1 MTTNRRK
8 QQKYFMLSCAIAT
21 WIALPGLMYS
31 NSVQAEG
38 SVYVTADR
46 AHEEAKYNSQQVSII
61 TKKDIEQK
69 QAKSV
74 EDIIFTESG
83 VSRTV
88 DSMGRVGV
96 SIRGAEARH
105 TLILVDGQAVLG
117 DLAKFSGAADEV
129 MRLGTENVERIE
141 IVQGSASAKYGS
153 DAIGGVVNII
163 TKKAAKKPTIQI
175 NGEGS
180 RAKGGETGYGNSNF
194 FLRADSG
201 QMGKVRVAISGSKRD
216 ILPVYASQERRDTG
230 DKLEGEFKPNVL
242 RFYGDT
248 SDIGLN
254 AIYDI
259 NKEHNVQLRLNRF
272 TEDLQRDVKHST
284 SPMEPQRHFKRD
296 SNRNTLNMIWNGRG
310 GASDWKLELNHSRIN
325 ENDISLINYTGR
337 SQYEGK
343 NELRYIDDV
352 DHRQTDIR
360 FNANSAIGD
369 KHTLSWGIAQTHE
382 TGAGSR
388 LKSSPNV
395 KTRYI
400 DPWDYDKNLLVAGVD
415 RLERRPGDNSLR
427 VYSHIHDYKFK
438 PSKDGLPIWDKD
450 YEYYGA
456 ENESDIPPITYEYFR
471 DHKLDDPIKPTDP
484 ASWYNNLTDFGV
496 DDEHWEKIRD
506 FNDALK
512 KENDI
517 NGSSV
522 YVKYFMQGESLDP
535 AERAKAP
542 KFKGVKFLEKYR
554 EREQRITEGEG
565 SIDKRNYYIAD
576 AWQVNKD
583 LLLQP
588 TVRIDKSNLFGS
600 HVSWNFGATYNVN
613 SNAHRRLKANI
624 GTGYSEPGMGEL
636 WYNWQMFASNPVA
649 QGVAKMGWY
658 WAGNP
663 NLKPET
669 SKNID
674 ISFEGEGKNDYAR
687 IGVFQNRIR
696 NYMSV
701 YFTGELQDWA
711 PQLSKKDKWMQAP
724 DLIYSFKNI
733 GKAKITGVQL
743 EWKHKFGSKWST
755 RFGWTRLQALNQSD
769 PTMPAHLLDRPTNKI
784 DFGITY
790 ETKKWNAQLWADYY
804 HKMLDSNTQKNR
816 SNYWISGIDSDSA
829 IYNVSNEY
837 EEKSYGTWNAMVQR
851 KFGNDSLVYFGINN
865 IFDHRDDDR
874 ATQSRV
880 YRFGVNLKF
889 GAGGDSKAQDAKM
902 QNPAV
907 TNGINGKTSITK
919 VHVDKAIATVNGD
932 DMGREH
938 QFLERPFDAKKEKG
952 TEFIGDYRARLMAHG
967 GSERPQSLYTSTSY
981 VGNAEYNLKDQK
993 EHGLEQRIR
1002 FGVDARINDNTNV
1015 KVLASASGT
1024 HSIDTAN
1031 TTINSKGLNKQR
1043 LENLDV
1049 THSGGH
1055 WDFSIGR
1062 LSESMGATGYWFNK
1076 TFDGVRAVWTDQRS
1090 QFRTGIGSFKASTGI
1105 TDSAYNHST
1114 YSTYFRAPTLEEFIG
1129 LNKIYGDSET
1139 IAAIYGN
1146 IWKTPVKEV
1155 DGKKVPQEGSFMDI
1169 YLKEFKGKNENLY
1182 FMEQLSDV
1190 DNTMPNATEEEKIAK
1205 RTEIIKRMANIIN
1218 KAYPE
1223 LVNHKYISYNPVI
1236 SAGKVK
1242 VVYEV
1247 EDENHNVGYLA
1258 GDISSYAESDQYR
1271 PEKIEK
1277 DDPNKL
1283 YKEEKNKVLGEIN
1296 GTLKNEVNEKFGE
1309 SLGNPS
1315 LLDRNYLENNKE
1327 KLVEGYKAVAEWAA
1341 KSHFYGTLVYQTD
1354 TRDKTL
1360 ASVIKEEMTNYNEGA
1375 KITAVLPK
1383 NQPLNTLN
1391 SPIHKYKFKRV
1402 VGIKKVGPYDYTT
1415 SSYKIEDVNVINEL
1429 KEANFSSIENYYS
1442 EGTVT
1447 NIVKKYLEELK
1458 VTIQDSEQGNTLPRA
1473 ALEKVIGKPIKVT
1486 GLKLERDVI
1495 PAIDKALFAQ
1505 YKTQINPRLGLQAWF
1520 LRSLNNNAHSMQA
1533 GHAKTKMVT
1542 HTGITGYNKDWAGD
1556 IDLNDP
1562 IYGEVTSEVPDLTN
1576 DMYTT
1581 KRLANIFAI
1590 GAQYQVGDNALI
1602 SLDYGF
1608 NRSDFGRYMNG
1619 HTNFDHIRSTAD
1631 FTVKGHS
1638 MGGTPHFWTARL
1650 DLGQSDFT
1658 RPGSWNAFMDYKYF
1672 AHGSFFGGNGTGAV
1686 PDRYLDGIR
1695 SFTLGGGYV
1704 PRKDFLV
1711 EAFYTFDA
1719 KGIGQ
1724 RDTLYGGENF
1734 KLGNYT
1740 RIQGTYK
1747 F

>member
-1 MTTNRRK
+1 MTTTRRK
-8 QQKYFMLSCAIAT
+8 QQKYFMLSCAIAA
-21 WIALPGLMYS
+21 WIAVPGMMYS
-31 NSVQAEG
+31 NAVQAEG
-38 SVYVTADR
+38 SVYVTADK
-46 AHEEAKYNSQQVSII
+46 AHEDAKYNSQQVSII

-180 RAKGGETGYGNSNF
+180 RAKGGETGYRNSNF
-194 FLRADSG
+194 FMRADSG

-216 ILPVYASQERRDTG
+216 ILPVYATQERRDTG

-259 NKEHNVQLRLNRF
+259 NKENNIQIRLNRY

-284 SPMEPQRHFKRD
+284 SPFEPQRHFKRD
-296 SNRNTLNMIWNGRG
+296 SNRNTMNMIWNGRG

-343 NELRYIDDV
+343 NELKYIDDV
-352 DHRQTDIR
+352 DHRQTDVR

-382 TGAGSR
+382 TGFGSR

-427 VYSHIHDYKFK
+427 IYSHIHDYKFK

-456 ENESDIPPITYEYFR
+456 EKESDIPPITYEYLR
-471 DHKLDDPIKPTDP
+471 EHKLDDPNKTTDP
-484 ASWYNNLTDFGV
+484 SSWYNNLSDFGV
-496 DDEHWEKIRD
+496 DDAHWEKIRD

-512 KENDI
+512 KENNI

-522 YVKYFMQGESLDP
+522 YVKYFLQGESLDP

-542 KFKGVKFLEKYR
+542 KYKGVKFLEKYR

-565 SIDKRNYYIAD
+565 TINKTNVYLSD

-583 LLLQP
+583 LLVQP
-588 TVRIDKSNLFGS
+588 TIRLDKSNLFGS
-600 HVSWNFGATYNVN
+600 HVSWNLGATYNVN
-613 SNAHRRLKANI
+613 SNAHRRLKVNV

-636 WYNWQMFASNPVA
+636 WYNWQMFGSNPVA

-687 IGVFQNRIR
+687 FGIFQNRIT

-711 PQLSKKDKWMQAP
+711 PQLSKQDKWMQAP

-743 EWKHKFGSKWST
+743 EWKHKFGNHWST

-769 PTMPAHLLDRPTNKI
+769 PTMPSQLLDRPTNKI

-790 ETKKWNAQLWADYY
+790 ESKKWNAQLWADYY

-851 KFGNDSLVYFGINN
+851 KFGDDSLVYFGVNN

-874 ATQSRV
+874 ATQARV

-889 GAGGDSKAQDAKM
+889 GAGGSSKGDTPKTQ
-902 QNPAV
+902 PANAGTTGAV
-907 TNGINGKTSITK
+907 AATTTAEPKVNTVVSAING
-919 VHVDKAIATVNGD
+919 DE
-932 DMGREH
+932 MGRVH
-938 QFLERPFDAKKEKG
+938 TFLDRPFDANKEKG
-952 TEFIGDYRARLMAHG
+952 THFIGDYRTRLMAHG

-981 VGNAEYNLKDQK
+981 VGNAEYNLKDER
-993 EHGLEQRIR
+993 EHGFEQRVR
-1002 FGVDARINDNTNV
+1002 FGVDARINDHTNV

-1024 HSIDTAN
+1024 HSIDTAS
-1031 TTINSKGLNKQR
+1031 TTVNSRGLNKQR

-1049 THSGGH
+1049 TSSKGH

-1076 TFDGVRAVWTDQRS
+1076 TFDGIRAVWTGDRS
-1090 QFRTGIGSFKASTGI
+1090 QFRAGIGSFKASTGI

-1129 LNKIYGDSET
+1129 LNHLYPYDVDKAMYADKWGVVD
-1139 IAAIYGN
+1139 
-1146 IWKTPVKEV
+1146 EV
-1155 DGKKVPQEGSFMDI
+1155 DGKKVPGEGSPMDT
-1169 YLKEFKGKNENLY
+1169 YLKEFKGKNDNL
-1182 FMEQLSDV
+1182 FFLEQLADV
-1190 DNTMPNATEEEKIAK
+1190 DASMPNATDAEKDAK
-1205 RTEIIKRMANIIN
+1205 KVEIIQRMAKILNE
-1218 KAYPE
+1218 AYPE
-1223 LVNHKYISYNPVI
+1223 LIKDKYISYRMEKEPE
-1236 SAGKVK
+1236 SMLMF
-1242 VVYEV
+1242 YEV
-1247 EDENHNVGYLA
+1247 EDANHNTALLQLKMNGYSPNITYSE
-1258 GDISSYAESDQYR
+1258 DKIRPNDSDAEKQF
-1271 PEKIEK
+1271 KT
-1277 DDPNKL
+1277 
-1283 YKEEKNKVLGEIN
+1283 EKNKVLYELKVVEKEALNKKLAAPLSDSSILAPDYIDKHKAQLEEGYLAAAELLAKTNWNEIYRYDRDYRN
-1296 GTLKNEVNEKFGE
+1296 AALKDMEIYKMEGDHYKKISSYSSEADKWSNPVNE
-1309 SLGNPS
+1309 
-1315 LLDRNYLENNKE
+1315 
-1327 KLVEGYKAVAEWAA
+1327 
-1341 KSHFYGTLVYQTD
+1341 
-1354 TRDKTL
+1354 
-1360 ASVIKEEMTNYNEGA
+1360 
-1375 KITAVLPK
+1375 
-1383 NQPLNTLN
+1383 
-1391 SPIHKYKFKRV
+1391 YKFKRV
-1402 VGIKKVGPYDYTT
+1402 VKVFKKGDYEYPNG
-1415 SSYKIEDVNVINEL
+1415 YKMNDYNLV
-1429 KEANFSSIENYYS
+1429 
-1442 EGTVT
+1442 
-1447 NIVKKYLEELK
+1447 EELK
-1458 VTIQDSEQGNTLPRA
+1458 GGNFSPEKNEYGDNTLPSIAKEYLSLLKLAIKDSEQGNALPRA
-1473 ALEKVIGKPIKVT
+1473 SLEKVIGKPIKVT
-1486 GLKLERDVI
+1486 GLKLERDTI
-1495 PAIDKALFAQ
+1495 PAIDKAIFAQ
-1505 YKTQINPRLGLQAWF
+1505 YKTQVNPRLGIQAWF
-1520 LRSLNNNAHSMQA
+1520 LRSLNNNEHTMQA
-1533 GHAKTKMVT
+1533 GHAKTKMLT
-1542 HTGITGYNKDWAGD
+1542 HRAIVGHTDDWEPK
-1556 IDLNDP
+1556 P
-1562 IYGEVTSEVPDLTN
+1562 IYGDVTSEVPDLTN
-1576 DMYTT
+1576 DTYTT
-1581 KRLANIFAI
+1581 NRLANIFAI
-1590 GAQYQVGDNALI
+1590 GAQYQLGHNALL
-1602 SLDYGF
+1602 SVDYGV

-1619 HTNFDHIRSTAD
+1619 QTNYDHIPGTAD
-1631 FTVKGHS
+1631 FTVKGRS

-1650 DLGQSDFT
+1650 DIGQSDYT

-1704 PRKDFLV
+1704 PRKDLLL

-1719 KGIGQ
+1719 KGIGE
-1724 RDTLYGGENF
+1724 RDTLYGAENF

-1740 RIQGTYK
+1740 RIQGTYR

>member
-1 MTTNRRK
+1 MNK
-8 QQKYFMLSCAIAT
+8 
-21 WIALPGLMYS
+21 
-31 NSVQAEG
+31 
-38 SVYVTADR
+38 
-46 AHEEAKYNSQQVSII
+46 
-61 TKKDIEQK
+61 K

-216 ILPVYASQERRDTG
+216 ILPVYATKERRDTG
-230 DKLEGEFKPNVL
+230 DKLEGDFKPNAL

-248 SDIGLN
+248 SDIGFN
-254 AIYDI
+254 GIYDI
-259 NKEHNVQLRLNRF
+259 NKDHNIQVRLNRY
-272 TEDLQRDVKHST
+272 TEDLQRDVKNST

-325 ENDISLINYTGR
+325 ENDVSLINYIGR

-369 KHTLSWGIAQTHE
+369 KHTLSWGIAQTKE
-382 TGAGSR
+382 TGSGSR

-427 VYSHIHDYKFK
+427 IYSHIHDYKFK

-456 ENESDIPPITYEYFR
+456 EKESDIPPITYEYLR
-471 DHKLDDPIKPTDP
+471 EHKLDGNGSTDP
-484 ASWYNNLTDFGV
+484 SSYYNNLSDFGV
-496 DDEHWEKIRD
+496 DDAHWKKIVE

-512 KENDI
+512 KEN
-517 NGSSV
+517 NLNASSV
-522 YVKYFMQGESLDP
+522 YVKYFTQGESLDP

-542 KFKGVKFLEKYR
+542 KYKGVKFLEKYR

-565 SIDKRNYYIAD
+565 SVKKNNYYLSD

-583 LLLQP
+583 LLVQP
-588 TVRIDKSNLFGS
+588 TLRIDKSSLFGS

-711 PQLSKKDKWMQAP
+711 PQLSKQDKWMQAP

-829 IYNVSNEY
+829 IYNVSNDY
-837 EEKSYGTWNAMVQR
+837 EEKSFGTWNAMVQR
-851 KFGNDSLVYFGINN
+851 KFGNDSLVYFGVNN

-902 QNPAV
+902 QNPAS
-907 TNGINGKTSITK
+907 TNGINGTTPITK
-919 VHVDKAIATVNGD
+919 VHADKAIATVNGD

-952 TEFIGDYRARLMAHG
+952 TEFIGDYRTRLMAHG

-1015 KVLASASGT
+1015 KILASASGT

-1055 WDFSIGR
+1055 WDFSVGR

-1129 LNKIYGDSET
+1129 LNHLYAYDNDKAMLADKWGIV
-1139 IAAIYGN
+1139 
-1146 IWKTPVKEV
+1146 PEV
-1155 DGKKVPQEGSFMDI
+1155 DGKKVPGEGSPMDT

-1182 FMEQLSDV
+1182 FVEQLANV
-1190 DNTMPNATEEEKIAK
+1190 DASMPNATDA
-1205 RTEIIKRMANIIN
+1205 
-1218 KAYPE
+1218 
-1223 LVNHKYISYNPVI
+1223 
-1236 SAGKVK
+1236 
-1242 VVYEV
+1242 
-1247 EDENHNVGYLA
+1247 
-1258 GDISSYAESDQYR
+1258 
-1271 PEKIEK
+1271 EK
-1277 DDPNKL
+1277 D
-1283 YKEEKNKVLGEIN
+1283 
-1296 GTLKNEVNEKFGE
+1296 
-1309 SLGNPS
+1309 
-1315 LLDRNYLENNKE
+1315 
-1327 KLVEGYKAVAEWAA
+1327 A
-1341 KSHFYGTLVYQTD
+1341 KKS
-1354 TRDKTL
+1354 
-1360 ASVIKEEMTNYNEGA
+1360 
-1375 KITAVLPK
+1375 
-1383 NQPLNTLN
+1383 
-1391 SPIHKYKFKRV
+1391 
-1402 VGIKKVGPYDYTT
+1402 
-1415 SSYKIEDVNVINEL
+1415 
-1429 KEANFSSIENYYS
+1429 
-1442 EGTVT
+1442 
-1447 NIVKKYLEELK
+1447 
-1458 VTIQDSEQGNTLPRA
+1458 
-1473 ALEKVIGKPIKVT
+1473 
-1486 GLKLERDVI
+1486 
-1495 PAIDKALFAQ
+1495 
-1505 YKTQINPRLGLQAWF
+1505 
-1520 LRSLNNNAHSMQA
+1520 
-1533 GHAKTKMVT
+1533 
-1542 HTGITGYNKDWAGD
+1542 
-1556 IDLNDP
+1556 
-1562 IYGEVTSEVPDLTN
+1562 
-1576 DMYTT
+1576 
-1581 KRLANIFAI
+1581 
-1590 GAQYQVGDNALI
+1590 
-1602 SLDYGF
+1602 
-1608 NRSDFGRYMNG
+1608 
-1619 HTNFDHIRSTAD
+1619 
-1631 FTVKGHS
+1631 
-1638 MGGTPHFWTARL
+1638 
-1650 DLGQSDFT
+1650 
-1658 RPGSWNAFMDYKYF
+1658 
-1672 AHGSFFGGNGTGAV
+1672 
-1686 PDRYLDGIR
+1686 
-1695 SFTLGGGYV
+1695 
-1704 PRKDFLV
+1704 
-1711 EAFYTFDA
+1711 
-1719 KGIGQ
+1719 
-1724 RDTLYGGENF
+1724 
-1734 KLGNYT
+1734 
-1740 RIQGTYK
+1740 
-1747 F
+1747 

>member
-1 MTTNRRK
+1 
-8 QQKYFMLSCAIAT
+8 MLSCAIAT
-21 WIALPGLMYS
+21 WIALPGLIYS

-83 VSRTV
+83 VSKTV

-180 RAKGGETGYGNSNF
+180 RAKGGETGYGNTNF

-216 ILPVYASQERRDTG
+216 ILPVYATKERRDTG
-230 DKLEGEFKPNVL
+230 DKLEGDFKPNAL

-248 SDIGLN
+248 SDIGFN
-254 AIYDI
+254 GIYDI
-259 NKEHNVQLRLNRF
+259 NKDHNIQVRLNRF
-272 TEDLQRDVKHST
+272 TEDLQRDVKNST

-325 ENDISLINYTGR
+325 ENDVSLINYVGR

-369 KHTLSWGIAQTHE
+369 KHTLSWGIAQTKE
-382 TGAGSR
+382 TGSGSR

-427 VYSHIHDYKFK
+427 VYSHIHDFKFK

-456 ENESDIPPITYEYFR
+456 EKESDTPPITYEYFR
-471 DHKLDDPIKPTDP
+471 EHKLDDPIKTTDP
-484 ASWYNNLTDFGV
+484 SSYYNNLTDFGV
-496 DDEHWEKIRD
+496 DDEHWAKIRD

-512 KENDI
+512 KENNI

-522 YVKYFMQGESLDP
+522 YVKYFTQGESLDP

-542 KFKGVKFLEKYR
+542 KYKGVKFLEKYR

-565 SIDKRNYYIAD
+565 SIKKSNYYLSD

-583 LLLQP
+583 LLVQP
-588 TVRIDKSNLFGS
+588 TLRIDKSSLFGS
-600 HVSWNFGATYNVN
+600 HVSWNLGATYNVN
-613 SNAHRRLKANI
+613 SNAHRRLKANV

-711 PQLSKKDKWMQAP
+711 PQLSKQDKWMQAP

-733 GKAKITGVQL
+733 GKAKITGLQL

-837 EEKSYGTWNAMVQR
+837 EEKSFGTWNAMVQR
-851 KFGNDSLVYFGINN
+851 KFGNDSLVYFGVNN

-889 GAGGDSKAQDAKM
+889 GAGGASKAQDAKM
-902 QNPAV
+902 QNPAS
-907 TNGINGKTSITK
+907 TNGINGTTPITK

-938 QFLERPFDAKKEKG
+938 HFLERPFDAKKEKG

-967 GSERPQSLYTSTSY
+967 GSERPQSLYTSTAY

-1002 FGVDARINDNTNV
+1002 FGVDARINDTTNV
-1015 KVLASASGT
+1015 KVLASASGN
-1024 HSIDTAN
+1024 HSVDTTS
-1031 TTINSKGLNKQR
+1031 TTVQSKGLNKQR

-1049 THSGGH
+1049 TNTNGH

-1062 LSESMGATGYWFNK
+1062 LHESMGTTGYWFNK

-1105 TDSAYNHST
+1105 TDSSYNHST
-1114 YSTYFRAPTLEEFIG
+1114 YATYFRAPTLDEFIG
-1129 LNKIYGDSET
+1129 LNSQLYNTFNEGM
-1139 IAAIYGN
+1139 YGN
-1146 IWKTPVKEV
+1146 EWKTPIEEK
-1155 DGKKVPQEGSFMDI
+1155 DGKRVPQKGSFMER
-1169 YLKEFKGKNENLY
+1169 YLNDFKGKNENL
-1182 FMEQLSDV
+1182 FFVEQLTDLE
-1190 DNTMPNATEEEKIAK
+1190 NTMSNLSEEERAAK
-1205 RTEIIKRMANIIN
+1205 RTEIVQRMAEIVG

-1223 LVNHKYISYNPVI
+1223 LANSTHLAYRTEKP
-1236 SAGKVK
+1236 GKVINIM
-1242 VVYEV
+1242 YEV
-1247 EDENHNVGYLA
+1247 EDANGTKAYLMA
-1258 GDISSYAESDQYR
+1258 QMDSYSYGGKFTPYTINKDEAEAR
-1271 PEKIEK
+1271 KAVK
-1277 DDPNKL
+1277 R
-1283 YKEEKNKVLGEIN
+1283 EKNEI
-1296 GTLKNEVNEKFGE
+1296 LKELYGKPLESVNSKFAA
-1309 SLGNPS
+1309 SLGDPT
-1315 LLDRNYLENNKE
+1315 LLTKEYIDKNKAKLE
-1327 KLVEGYKAVAEWAA
+1327 EGYKAAAEWAA
-1341 KSHFYGTLVYQTD
+1341 RKQWLEDNEYSLDSRDDKIKYFDNYTLTD
-1354 TRDKTL
+1354 DGYYKKISSSAPEAKKL
-1360 ASVIKEEMTNYNEGA
+1360 DNPIKE
-1375 KITAVLPK
+1375 
-1383 NQPLNTLN
+1383 
-1391 SPIHKYKFKRV
+1391 YKFKRV
-1402 VGIKKVGPYDYTT
+1402 VKIFEKGDYVSGKGSKMNDVDIAETLKSANFATTTSDYTEG
-1415 SSYKIEDVNVINEL
+1415 KMEFFPEL
-1429 KEANFSSIENYYS
+1429 
-1442 EGTVT
+1442 
-1447 NIVKKYLEELK
+1447 YLRELIR
-1458 VTIQDSEQGNTLPRA
+1458 VLRSSEQGNTLPRA

-1486 GLKLERDVI
+1486 GLKLERDTI
-1495 PAIDKALFAQ
+1495 PAIDRAIFAQ
-1505 YKTQINPRLGLQAWF
+1505 YKTQVNPRLGLQAWF

-1533 GHAKTKMVT
+1533 GHVKTKMVT
-1542 HTGITGYNKDWAGD
+1542 HTGITGYNTDWAGD
-1556 IDLNDP
+1556 INPDDP
-1562 IYGEVTSEVPDLTN
+1562 IYGDVTSEVPDFTN
-1576 DMYTT
+1576 DTYTS

-1619 HTNFDHIRSTAD
+1619 HTNFDHIRGTAD

>member
-1 MTTNRRK
+1 MTTHRRK

-69 QAKSV
+69 QAKSL

-180 RAKGGETGYGNSNF
+180 RAKGGATGYGNSNF

-216 ILPVYASQERRDTG
+216 IMPVLATKERRDTG
-230 DKLEGEFKPNVL
+230 DKLEGDFKPNAL

-254 AIYDI
+254 ATYDI
-259 NKEHNVQLRLNRF
+259 SKNHNIQLRLNRF
-272 TEDLQRDVKHST
+272 TEDLVRDIKNTT
-284 SPMEPQRHFKRD
+284 SPLEPQRHFKRD
-296 SNRNTLNMIWNGRG
+296 SNRNTLNLIWNGRSG
-310 GASDWKLELNHSRIN
+310 VSDWKLEVNHSRIN

-337 SQYEGK
+337 SAYEGK

-360 FNANSAIGD
+360 FNANTAIGD
-369 KHTLSWGIAQTHE
+369 KHTLSWGLANTYE
-382 TGAGSR
+382 TGSGSR
-388 LKSSPNV
+388 LKSSPNTR
-395 KTRYI
+395 TRYI
-400 DPWDYDKNLLVAGVD
+400 DAWDYDKNLLVAGVD
-415 RLERRPGDNSLR
+415 RLERRPGDKSLR

-438 PSKDGLPIWDKD
+438 PSKEGLPIWDKN
-450 YEYYGA
+450 YEYYGYSD
-456 ENESDIPPITYEYFR
+456 EKDIPPITYEYIR
-471 DHKLDDPIKPTDP
+471 EHNLDTTDKSTEP
-484 ASWYNNLTDFGV
+484 WSSSNNLKDFGV
-496 DDEHWEKIRD
+496 DDEHWKKIVE
-506 FNDALK
+506 FNEALK
-512 KENDI
+512 TEN
-517 NGSSV
+517 NLQGASSV
-522 YVKYFMQGESLDP
+522 YVKYFIQGESVDP
-535 AERAKAP
+535 EERAKAP
-542 KFKGVKFLEKYR
+542 KYKGVKFLEKYR
-554 EREQRITEGEG
+554 ERDQRITEGEG
-565 SIDKRNYYIAD
+565 AIRKRNFYLAD

-583 LLLQP
+583 LLVQP
-588 TVRIDKSNLFGS
+588 TIRFDQSSLFGN
-600 HVSWNFGATYNVN
+600 HFSWNLGATYNVN

-636 WYNWQMFASNPVA
+636 WYNWQMFSSTPVA
-649 QGVAKMGWY
+649 IGVAKMGWY

-687 IGVFQNRIR
+687 VGLFQNRIR

-701 YFTGELQDWA
+701 YFTGKLQDWA
-711 PQLSKKDKWMQAP
+711 PQLSNQDKWMQAP

-733 GKAKITGVQL
+733 GKAQITGLQL

-769 PTMPAHLLDRPTNKI
+769 PTMPHHLLDRPTNKI
-784 DFGITY
+784 DFGITF
-790 ETKKWNAQLWADYY
+790 ETKKWNAQIWADYY

-816 SNYWISGIDSDSA
+816 SNYWIGRLDEDSA
-829 IYNVSNEY
+829 VYNVSNEY
-837 EEKSYGTWNAMVQR
+837 EEKSYGTWNAMIQR
-851 KFGNDSLVYFGINN
+851 KFDKDSLIYFGINN
-865 IFDHRDDDR
+865 IFNHRDDDR

-880 YRFGVNLKF
+880 YRFGMNIKF
-889 GAGGDSKAQDAKM
+889 GSSGKDS
-902 QNPAV
+902 N
-907 TNGINGKTSITK
+907 TNGEKKQSIGKIDVKTIL
-919 VHVDKAIATVNGD
+919 TVVGD
-932 DMGREH
+932 DMGRMH
-938 QFLERPFDAKKEKG
+938 PFLERPFDKKKAKG
-952 TEFIGDYRARLMAHG
+952 MTVIGDYRTRLMAHG
-967 GSERPQSLYTSTSY
+967 GSERPQSLYTTTAY
-981 VGNAEYNLKDQK
+981 VGNAAYNLQDKK
-993 EHGLEQRIR
+993 EHGLEHRVR
-1002 FGVDARINDNTNV
+1002 VGVDARINDNTNV
-1015 KVLASASGT
+1015 KLIASASGEKGV
-1024 HSIDTAN
+1024 DTTS
-1031 TTINSKGLNKQR
+1031 TTVTSQGFNHQR
-1043 LENLDV
+1043 IEKLDV
-1049 THSGGH
+1049 TRGGNK
-1055 WDFSIGR
+1055 WDFSVGR
-1062 LSESMGATGYWFNK
+1062 LSESIGTTGYWFGK
-1076 TFDGVRAVWTDQRS
+1076 TFDGLRAVWTDDRN
-1090 QFRTGIGSFKASTGI
+1090 QFRAGIGSFKGSTGV

-1114 YSTYFRAPTLEEFIG
+1114 YTTYFRAPTLEEFIG

-1155 DGKKVPQEGSFMDI
+1155 DGKNVPQEGSFMDI

-1190 DNTMPNATEEEKIAK
+1190 NNTMPNATEEEKIAK

-1236 SAGKVK
+1236 SPGKVK

-1258 GDISSYAESDQYR
+1258 ADISSYAEGNQYT

-1283 YKEEKNKVLGEIN
+1283 YKEEKNKVLGELN

-1315 LLDRNYLENNKE
+1315 LLDRNYLENNRE
-1327 KLVEGYKAVAEWAA
+1327 KLEEGYKAVAEWAA

-1354 TRDKTL
+1354 TRDETL
-1360 ASVIKEEMTNYNEGA
+1360 ASIIKGEMTNYNEGA
-1375 KITAVLPK
+1375 KNRAVLPK

-1402 VGIKKVGPYDYTT
+1402 VGIKKVGAYDYTT
-1415 SSYKIEDVNVINEL
+1415 SSHKIEDVNVINEL

-1458 VTIQDSEQGNTLPRA
+1458 VTIQDSEQGNTLPRE
-1473 ALEKVIGKPIKVT
+1473 ALEKVIGKPIKMT
-1486 GLKLERDVI
+1486 GLKLERDII
-1495 PAIDKALFAQ
+1495 PAIDKAIFAQ
-1505 YKTQINPRLGLQAWF
+1505 YKTKVNSRLGVQAWF
-1520 LRSLNNNAHSMQA
+1520 LHSIKDRNLSLQA
-1533 GHAKTKMVT
+1533 GHLKTKVVT
-1542 HTGITGYNKDWAGD
+1542 HTGITGYELDWGGLPD
-1556 IDLNDP
+1556 PDSP
-1562 IYGEVTSEVPDLTN
+1562 IYGDVTTEVSDYTN
-1576 DMYTT
+1576 DVYTT
-1581 KRLANIFAI
+1581 RGLANVFGI
-1590 GAQYQVGDNALI
+1590 GFQYQLGNTGLL
-1602 SLDYGF
+1602 SFDYGQ
-1608 NRSDFGRYMNG
+1608 NRTSFGRYMNG
-1619 HTNFDHIRSTAD
+1619 YTNFDHVPNTAD

-1650 DLGQSDFT
+1650 DIGQSDYT
-1658 RPGSWNAFMDYKYF
+1658 VPGSWNAFIDYKYF
-1672 AHGSFFGGNGTGAV
+1672 QHGSFFGGNGTGAV